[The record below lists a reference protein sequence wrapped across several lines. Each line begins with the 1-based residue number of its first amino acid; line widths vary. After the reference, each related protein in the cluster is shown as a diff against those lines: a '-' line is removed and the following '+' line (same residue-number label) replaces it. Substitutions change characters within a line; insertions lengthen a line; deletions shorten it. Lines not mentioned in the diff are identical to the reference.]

1 MAWDNQEFTAV
12 FNGLYANLCRF
23 LECMLRGSSSAQDIA
38 QETFVRLYRKGN
50 PDMPAEEARFWVYR
64 VARNLALNELNKMR
78 TRNHLAEDAGAA
90 LHPRELNPGQE
101 YEQSERREILLGLL
115 ESLPEHQRAALV
127 LREQQEMSYAQIA
140 RVLGVTESKVKV
152 DIHRARIAL
161 RAKWSDMH
169 NPRAIAI
176 EQ

>member
-12 FNGLYANLCRF
+12 FNDLYSNLCRF
-23 LECMLRGSSSAQDIA
+23 LECMLRGSGSAQDIA

-50 PDMPAEEARFWVYR
+50 PNMPPDEARFWIYR
-64 VARNLALNELNKMR
+64 VARNLALNELKKIR
-78 TRNHLAEDAGAA
+78 TRNQLAENARAA
-90 LHPRELNPGQE
+90 LHSSELNPGEE

-115 ESLPEHQRAALV
+115 DSLPEHQRAALV

-140 RVLGVTESKVKV
+140 RVLSITESKVKV

-161 RAKWSDMH
+161 RAKWSEIH
-169 NPRAIAI
+169 NARARAI
-176 EQ
+176 E

>member
-12 FNGLYANLCRF
+12 FNDLYANLCRF
-23 LECMLRGSSSAQDIA
+23 LECMLRGSGAAQDIA

-50 PDMPAEEARFWVYR
+50 PNMPAEEARFWIYR

-78 TRNHLAEDAGAA
+78 TRNQLAENARPA
-90 LHPRELNPGQE
+90 LHARELNPSEE

-127 LREQQEMSYAQIA
+127 LREQQEMSYAEIA
-140 RVLGVTESKVKV
+140 RVLSITESKVKV

-161 RAKWSDMH
+161 RAKWSEVYDT
-169 NPRAIAI
+169 RAKAI
-176 EQ
+176 K

>member
-12 FNGLYANLCRF
+12 FNDLYANLCRF
-23 LECMLRGSSSAQDIA
+23 LECMLRGSGNAQDIA

-50 PDMPAEEARFWVYR
+50 PNMPAEEARFWIYR

-78 TRNHLAEDAGAA
+78 TRNHLAENARTAF
-90 LHPRELNPGQE
+90 HPRALNPSEE

-127 LREQQEMSYAQIA
+127 LREQQEMSYAEIA
-140 RVLGVTESKVKV
+140 RVLSITESKVKV

-161 RAKWSDMH
+161 REKWSEGYDT
-169 NPRAIAI
+169 RAKAI
-176 EQ
+176 K

>member
-12 FNGLYANLCRF
+12 FDDLYANLCRF

-50 PDMPAEEARFWVYR
+50 PNMPAEQARFWVYR
-64 VARNLALNELNKMR
+64 VARNLALNELNKAR
-78 TRNHLAEDAGAA
+78 TRNHLADDARTA
-90 LHPRELNPGQE
+90 LNPRELNPGEE
-101 YEQSERREILLGLL
+101 YEQFERREILERLL

-140 RVLGVTESKVKV
+140 RVLSITEGKVKV

-161 RAKWSDMH
+161 RAKWSEIY
-169 NPRAIAI
+169 NARASEI
-176 EQ
+176 E